1 MHCILKYLRSTVNW
15 GKDESLIC
23 IGNAGLEG
31 LFLKLSSAP
40 WCEEQTAIT
49 SSWGH
54 VLSKISSLVVDFW
67 CWKLRVQ
74 SNILHRQYR
83 CIHETI
89 YFLKSVLSNHM
100 EHAHVIVL
108 PYLESTW
115 EVWVKK
121 QCSFWFSWHYP
132 FGARLRFA
140 SLWRSVTCGSLT
152 CVVFP
157 QWSTYRL
164 NCGSI

>member
-1 MHCILKYLRSTVNW
+1 MHCIPKYLRSTVNW

-40 WCEEQTAIT
+40 WCEEQTAIS

-54 VLSKISSLVVDFW
+54 VLSEISSLLVDIW

-74 SNILHRQYR
+74 SNVLYRQYR
-83 CIHETI
+83 CIYETT

-100 EHAHVIVL
+100 EHAHVIVF
-108 PYLESTW
+108 PYLEST
-115 EVWVKK
+115 
-121 QCSFWFSWHYP
+121 
-132 FGARLRFA
+132 
-140 SLWRSVTCGSLT
+140 
-152 CVVFP
+152 
-157 QWSTYRL
+157 
-164 NCGSI
+164 

>member
-89 YFLKSVLSNHM
+89 CFLKSVLSNHM

-121 QCSFWFSWHYP
+121 QNVL
-132 FGARLRFA
+132 FGFPGIMPLEHGSDLYLCGEVLRVV
-140 SLWRSVTCGSLT
+140 LWLA
-152 CVVFP
+152 
-157 QWSTYRL
+157 
-164 NCGSI
+164 